1 MGRQQRTLLL
11 TAAATTPS
19 ELRTNTELKFNM
31 SGYPGGGYPRPGTG
45 APPGAYPGSA
55 PSPGGYPG
63 QNYNGGPARPP
74 PPGQYGSA
82 PPQNHGYGGARP
94 PSQGYGG
101 APPPS
106 QGYGGAPPPNQGYGG
121 APPPNQFGGVDAKVQ
136 QWFNAVDQ
144 DRSGQIDFKE
154 LQRALVNG
162 NWSNFSEEACRM
174 MVDMFDRDKTG
185 QINLQEFS
193 SLFNYINQWKSLF
206 ESIDRDRSGF
216 IEQAELTQAF
226 NQMGYRFTP
235 TFIQNVLSKYE
246 PRTRRLTLDN
256 FIVVCVQIKRL
267 TDSFRTRDREMR
279 GQAMLQYEDF
289 IGLALG
295 AHK

>member
-1 MGRQQRTLLL
+1 
-11 TAAATTPS
+11 
-19 ELRTNTELKFNM
+19 M
-31 SGYPGGGYPRPGTG
+31 SGYPGGGYPRPGSG

-55 PSPGGYPG
+55 PASGGYPG
-63 QNYNGGPARPP
+63 QNYSGGPARPP
-74 PPGQYGSA
+74 PPG
-82 PPQNHGYGGARP
+82 H
-94 PSQGYGG
+94 YGG
-101 APPPS
+101 APPPN

-121 APPPNQFGGVDAKVQ
+121 APPPNQGYGGAPPPNQGYGGARPPSQGYGGAPPPNQGGYGGAPPPNQYGGVDTKIQ

-206 ESIDRDRSGF
+206 ESIDRDRSGY

-246 PRTRRLTLDN
+246 PRSRKLTLDN